1 MQQEAKEVTQWV
13 RQVADMEFCVSMQ
26 IRLKEYFY
34 GKWEELC
41 EILKLITKE

>member
-1 MQQEAKEVTQWV
+1 MQQVAQELTQWV
-13 RQVADMEFCVSMQ
+13 HPVADMEFCVSMQ
-26 IRLKEYFY
+26 IKLKEYLY